1 MSDKKNL
8 KPINKQTETYNLPFT
23 AEVDLRNRVTI
34 PRAITKLTKLQYG
47 DKVTLTLTGIYRNSK
62 QPKEPKQ

>member
-1 MSDKKNL
+1 MSDKKE
-8 KPINKQTETYNLPFT
+8 NKQIETYNLPFT

-47 DKVTLTLTGIYRNSK
+47 DKATLVLTGIYRNHKISK
-62 QPKEPKQ
+62 ETEQ

>member
-8 KPINKQTETYNLPFT
+8 KPIKKQTETYNLPFT